1 MYGERRPW
9 PVLLAASGAAGLLI
23 SLWLHWYAFTIP
35 TAAIDQAEQMAGQF
49 GALAPLIHQSAVI
62 ARNLGELHLTAWQA
76 LQQIDIVLAGLAGV
90 AGAVALMSAATRAGA
105 AVALAG
111 VAALGLC
118 GYRTIVPPG
127 PSGLLHPATGAYL
140 ALACCMAIILGGFLL
155 GDREAAPSAPS
166 WEPETASSETPPSLW
181 STTGSV
187 APPRN

>member
-1 MYGERRPW
+1 MYSERRLL

-62 ARNLGELHLTAWQA
+62 ARTLGELHLTAWQA

-90 AGAVALMSAATRAGA
+90 AGAVALMSAASRTGA
-105 AVALAG
+105 VVALAG
-111 VAALGLC
+111 AAALALC
-118 GYRTIVPPG
+118 AYRTLAPPG
-127 PSGLLHPATGAYL
+127 PSGLLHPAAGAYL
-140 ALACCMAIILGGFLL
+140 ALACSVAIILGGFWL
-155 GDREAAPSAPS
+155 GDREAPPPPPS
-166 WEPETASSETPPSLW
+166 WPPEIVSSEPPPSLW

-187 APPRN
+187 APPRT